1 MKVVIT
7 YNEISDII
15 EKRLRIRPDFTT
27 IDTNT
32 FDASYKPGFLM
43 PTITIRFHVNNIS
56 QDVISLSYKGSTA
69 AAHMISGAVAYLEE
83 KIPSGIEVN
92 TGQKQIKIYPHR
104 IKQMEKVLEY
114 VTLSN
119 IVFEDNTV
127 NVGLT
132 IA

>member
-1 MKVVIT
+1 MNAVIT

-15 EKRLRIRPDFTT
+15 EKRLRVRPDFTT

-32 FDASYKPGFLM
+32 FKASYKPGFLM
-43 PTITIRFHVNNIS
+43 PTITIRFHINNLS
-56 QDVISLSYKGSTA
+56 QDVISLSYECNTA
-69 AAHMISGAVAYLEE
+69 TALMISGAVAYLEE